1 MFIKIALLAYIIDRV
16 VGEFSS
22 KKHPVVYM
30 GSYIEWFEKRFYR
43 DSVWVGAIL
52 TLSLIIFTYLVLKI
66 VTIYIDYMPNVY
78 VQTVLLAIVGSVT
91 ISSKMLY
98 DSVKDILENP
108 RNIRYLVS
116 RDTQNLTSSD
126 IYKASIETYS
136 ENLSDGVIAPMFY
149 LALFGIEGAFIYKA
163 INTLDSMV
171 GYRNERYE
179 KFGKVSAVVD
189 DIVNYIP
196 ARITAILI
204 SLLMWSRKALLNFYR
219 YGKKHESPNAGLP
232 ISAMA
237 LAIGVK
243 LGGDTSYFGKVKRK
257 AHFGDGKGKIEPNDV
272 LKALAFQRRLDIVI
286 AVLTLICLGV

>member
-1 MFIKIALLAYIIDRV
+1 
-16 VGEFSS
+16 
-22 KKHPVVYM
+22 M
-30 GSYIEWFEKRFYR
+30 GSYIEWFEKKFYR

-66 VTIYIDYMPNVY
+66 VTIYLGYMPNLY
-78 VQTVLLAIVGSVT
+78 VQTMLLAIVGSVT

-108 RNIRYLVS
+108 KNIRYLVS
-116 RDTQNLTSSD
+116 RDTQNLTSSE

-204 SLLMWSRKALLNFYR
+204 SLLMWSRKALFHFYR

-243 LGGDTSYFGKVKRK
+243 LGGDTSY
-257 AHFGDGKGKIEPNDV
+257 
-272 LKALAFQRRLDIVI
+272 LAR
-286 AVLTLICLGV
+286 